1 MSAAQATNSAAT
13 EPFVITRTLNAPRKL
28 VWQAFTEAER
38 LKHWFG
44 PKGFTPDVSKIDLRP
59 GGTYHYRL
67 AGPGGATMWGK
78 WTFREIVP
86 QQRIVM
92 LSSFSDEDAG
102 VTRHPMAPTWP
113 LQLISIFTFEDA
125 GEGKTK
131 VTIEWMPYDALPEE
145 IMTFDVGRAS
155 MTQGWSG
162 TFEQLETYLV
172 KNSKE

>member
-1 MSAAQATNSAAT
+1 MSATQSST
-13 EPFVITRTLNAPRKL
+13 EPFVITRTLDAPRKL
-28 VWQAFTEAER
+28 VWAAFTEGER

-67 AGPGGATMWGK
+67 AGPGGATIWGK

-86 QQRIVM
+86 LQKLVM
-92 LSSFSDEDAG
+92 LSGFSDEAGG

-113 LQLISIFTFEDA
+113 LHLISVFTFEDA

-131 VTIEWMPYDALPEE
+131 VTIEWTPYDDASPEE

-162 TFEQLETYLV
+162 TFEQLDTYLA
-172 KNSKE
+172 NQQ